1 MSEETKTVKITCG
14 AVGTLVS
21 LAGCH
26 LPMVLA
32 EAVNL
37 EALDDLDV
45 FYEVPIYWVNL
56 DGDLRTAEIDV
67 RLLVD
72 WTPPER
78 RNPNQE
84 MIEFIKEM
92 MERFGPPKGAD
103 PAPTGADPDP
113 TLWMWRENA
122 PGSEPE
128 ALHVPASGESVA
140 RTKTVPDDP
149 AVQCAMAAAAGD
161 RVASE
166 PQSFTSDDPRAP
178 WNQTRA

>member
-1 MSEETKTVKITCG
+1 MTEETKTVKITCG

-45 FYEVPIYWVNL
+45 FHEVPIYWVNL

-78 RNPNQE
+78 HNPNE
-84 MIEFIKEM
+84 AILAFLNEVF
-92 MERFGPPKGAD
+92 ERFGPPPREAEKTSPTTSPPSWGLWPEVAPGEGPESLRA
-103 PAPTGADPDP
+103 PAP
-113 TLWMWRENA
+113 
-122 PGSEPE
+122 
-128 ALHVPASGESVA
+128 GESVA
-140 RTKTVPDDP
+140 RTKDFLGDP
-149 AVQCAMAAAAGD
+149 GVQCAMAAAAGE

-166 PQSFTSDDPRAP
+166 PQNFTSDDPKAP
-178 WNQTRA
+178 WNQNRA